1 MDQSQEAAD
10 VDISASSEAGES
22 SAQPT
27 QITSIDGFFNRK
39 RGRPPKNRFVEVYKS
54 AQHSPQA
61 IFTSFKLEKNDQTNV
76 SGLSTSTDNA
86 EHPLTTL
93 RLGAVANQ
101 TVTHT
106 HPLIATDLTPSRT
119 RKRGRV
125 WTVESQR
132 DLPNNEKSKHS
143 TKMESNERRSPAQSM
158 FTTPDLESPLSSSK
172 CLEKISVVRAA
183 GTFYPENAS
192 TMETLESTRSRYSP
206 PTNRDNGNLEQPED
220 LSMRGSQAK
229 ESSSVH
235 GEQET
240 QGLKL
245 LLDLYQRQWLLPS
258 FLVAASQPA
267 PLDMRLLLENAVQQK
282 MMLLNA
288 AAAGAVA
295 AAAAAVT
302 ASTPVEEPS
311 PGVEAITAT
320 PIAVATQMTGRN
332 KRAREQDIPTGYLKF
347 RFNEDCNF
355 ERCGYRNHQSHFHCN
370 RRDCHYSFCDK
381 TRFVQHTARHERM
394 DTLMGDDF
402 QQFRANMRCG
412 VSDCCYASH
421 TTTTSSMTPL
431 NSRPDD
437 MLAAPKKSSHFHC
450 RKCDYVCT
458 DSNKVVA
465 HRRLHMRLE
474 YVRSAGFRKI
484 ASNESCATP
493 SCSYALRH
501 THYHCTTCDCSVL
514 SRAQLASHR
523 HRISPSTKQIAESL
537 PAINVEHDLRAYP

>member
-1 MDQSQEAAD
+1 SHEAAD
-10 VDISASSEAGES
+10 VDASPSSEAGES

-61 IFTSFKLEKNDQTNV
+61 IFTSFKLEKSDQSNI
-76 SGLSTSTDNA
+76 SGLVTPADNA
-86 EHPLTTL
+86 EPPHTTL
-93 RLGAVANQ
+93 RLGAVATQ
-101 TVTHT
+101 TSTQT
-106 HPLIATDLTPSRT
+106 HPLIAADLTPSRT

-125 WTVESQR
+125 WTVEPQR
-132 DLPNNEKSKHS
+132 DLPNNERTRHQT
-143 TKMESNERRSPAQSM
+143 TKVEASERRSPGQVSLQTITR
-158 FTTPDLESPLSSSK
+158 FRTVLQKLFLPK
-172 CLEKISVVRAA
+172 VVRAA

-192 TMETLESTRSRYSP
+192 TVEAIESSRSRYSP
-206 PTNRDNGNLEQPED
+206 TLQRDNGSVEQPED

-229 ESSSVH
+229 QSTPVR

-258 FLVAASQPA
+258 FLAAASQPA

-282 MMLLNA
+282 MLLLNA

-295 AAAAAVT
+295 AAAAAAT
-302 ASTPVEEPS
+302 ATSTAEESTPPS
-311 PGVEAITAT
+311 IELSTAT
-320 PIAVATQMTGRN
+320 AASLSGRS

-347 RFNEDCNF
+347 RFNEDCGF

-412 VSDCCYASH
+412 VIDCCYA
-421 TTTTSSMTPL
+421 TTTHVNTRSGRWAKCPALIPS
-431 NSRPDD
+431 NCIADD

-523 HRISPSTKQIAESL
+523 HRIGPSSKQIAESL
-537 PAINVEHDLRAYP
+537 P